1 MQYDTDTQLAQE
13 SSEVSQKLAFD
24 LSRLLAPLLAALDA
38 QLDVRLVRPFLATI
52 AVMIQFRNRAQGL
65 LLSELGAY
73 LLSPQHAPAG
83 TKRIS
88 HLLRSS
94 KWSSVLSERF
104 LWQRADARLEELE
117 ELEEQQSQ
125 ALCLWDGSVLEKAES
140 AKVEGLCAVRSSKAK
155 RLRKLKPGL
164 FNQLSGPPIVVRA
177 REWTA
182 VMLAGLKQ
190 APTVVTMKWW
200 SRKGQYAT
208 TQRQVE
214 QALLVRLA
222 GAWGERVLPVFDRG
236 DASRNWLAALQEA
249 EVRFLIRW
257 QKGHGVW
264 DAAGQ
269 ERKIWQLIRGK
280 RPQERREVYDARLH
294 STRLMGINVLSFRHP
309 GYAAPL
315 WLVVA
320 RPGGGKEPW
329 YLVTNTPVTSLDEGW
344 RMIFAYARR
353 WPIALAFRYTKCERA
368 LESPRLWKWH
378 NRIKLLL
385 MVTLASVF
393 LVSLL
398 HPLLEPTRQWLLR
411 HCCHRTGKRCR
422 EATAPLYRL
431 RWAISRLWQDFNPRD
446 FLVLPKSSG

>member
-1 MQYDTDTQLAQE
+1 MQYDTDVQVSQA
-13 SSEVSQKLAFD
+13 SSEVSQELASA
-24 LSRLLAPLLAALDA
+24 LSTLLAPLLAT
-38 QLDVRLVRPFLATI
+38 LDVRLVRTFLATI
-52 AVMIQFRNRAQGL
+52 AVSIQFRNRTQGL
-65 LLSELGAY
+65 RLSELGAY

-88 HLLRSS
+88 NLLRSS
-94 KWSSVLSERF
+94 KWGSVLIERF
-104 LWQRADARLEELE
+104 LWQRANARLEQ
-117 ELEEQQSQ
+117 LEEQQSQ
-125 ALCLWDGSVLEKAES
+125 ALCIWDGSVLEKAES
-140 AKVEGLCAVRSSKAK
+140 EKVEGLCAVRSSKAK

-164 FNQLSGPPIVVRA
+164 FNQLSGPPIVVRGM
-177 REWTA
+177 EWTG
-182 VMLAGLKQ
+182 VVLAGLKH
-190 APTVVTMKWW
+190 APTVVAMKWW
-200 SRKGQYAT
+200 SRKGQHAT

-214 QALLVRLA
+214 QEVLFRLRPEH
-222 GAWGERVLPVFDRG
+222 GANGSCMWQDRG
-236 DASRNWLAALQEA
+236 YASRNWLAVLQET

-257 QKGHGVW
+257 QKGHVVW

-280 RPQERREVYDARLH
+280 RPQEGREVYDARLH
-294 STRLMGINVLSFRHP
+294 TPRLMGINVLSFRHP

-320 RPGGGKEPW
+320 RPAGGKEPW

-353 WPIALAFRYTKCERA
+353 WQIELAFRYTKCE
-368 LESPRLWKWH
+368 LGIESPRLWKWD

-398 HPLLEPTRQWLLR
+398 HPLLETMRIWLLR
-411 HCCHRTGKRCR
+411 HWCHRTGKRCR

-431 RWAISRLWQDFNPRD
+431 RWAISRLWQDYDPRD